1 MKIKNYVVTD
11 KYGNRIELNFAD
23 WKAQS
28 DAGESYPFQVIRDS
42 DTVAVYR
49 QIDELDVHD
58 AYTATWWRVDIV
70 QGKITSGADCALS
83 GGSVDYKEKTINC
96 TKVQNIYEIAYYA

>member
-11 KYGNRIELNFAD
+11 KYGNRIELNFAER
-23 WKAQS
+23 KAQS

-42 DTVAVYR
+42 DTLAVYR

-58 AYTATWWRVDIV
+58 AYTATWWRVDVV
-70 QGKITSGADCALS
+70 QDTITSGTDCAVS
-83 GGSVDYKEKTINC
+83 GGSVDYKEKKINC
-96 TKVQNIYEIAYYA
+96 EKSQNIYEIVS